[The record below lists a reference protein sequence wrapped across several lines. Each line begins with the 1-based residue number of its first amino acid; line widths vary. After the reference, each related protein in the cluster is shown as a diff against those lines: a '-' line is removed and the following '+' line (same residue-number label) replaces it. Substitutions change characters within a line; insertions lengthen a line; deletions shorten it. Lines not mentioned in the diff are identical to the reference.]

1 MIEHGTSATV
11 RVVEA
16 TEGVE
21 TLSGEYTVSTDDG
34 LTYSA
39 PADVDGGASA
49 LETAVEQ
56 AIGRM
61 AHATDL
67 TATDTTVTD
76 AGNLLRGCGFA
87 YDVEFPAGRD
97 FPPLQT
103 NTSSFD
109 VVNMMGPFPLSIIFM
124 FKMRPRIFPKE
135 NC

>member
-1 MIEHGTSATV
+1 MDACRSAFAGNAVVSAGTVTLTESGVPAIV
-11 RVVEA
+11 RVVES

-21 TLSGEYTVSTDDG
+21 TLSGEYTVSTDGG

-39 PADVDGGASA
+39 PADVDGGASV

-76 AGNLLRGCGFA
+76 AGNLLRNGDVRGFNSLA
-87 YDVEFPAGRD
+87 KMYTTEHA
-97 FPPLQT
+97 LT
-103 NTSSFD
+103 NRPQGTSL
-109 VVNMMGPFPLSIIFM
+109 M
-124 FKMRPRIFPKE
+124 
-135 NC
+135 